1 MLSLG
6 ANGKCRSVSL
16 PSSYLVHLLELTRRF
31 GVDDDELLEELGLDA
46 DDLSDSTRRLEVPQ
60 VVKLVERAKT
70 LTGEPGLGVYL
81 GLAMRASWH
90 GYLGFAVLTAK
101 DIGDALKLGERFIAT
116 RTTALSFKL
125 EVENGV
131 ASVVLEERADFGPAR
146 DVVVLT
152 LLIGLS
158 TIGEALSGRE
168 LDGRLEVAF
177 PRPEWI
183 DRFKDN
189 VRLERVSF
197 GARQH
202 RCVFDAKLLGIPFQ
216 QADAHARKLAAAQC
230 EKELAALV
238 SSGRLS
244 SRVREL
250 VLREGS
256 VVDVEGV
263 AKSLAMSSR
272 TLKRRLAMEGTTY
285 SELLESERRAR
296 AEELLAKSKLSVKE
310 IAAALGYADT
320 AAFSHA
326 FQRWTGKS
334 PSDARSLSPSPPR
347 PRSRSAGFRSSF
359 RRRRWCSGR

>member
-1 MLSLG
+1 MRSFGADRLGGVLCRGATVLSLE
-6 ANGKCRSVSL
+6 ANGKSLRVSL

-31 GVDDDELLEELGLDA
+31 GVDDDELLEELELDA
-46 DDLSDSTRRLEVPQ
+46 DDLSDATRRIEVTD
-60 VVKLVERAKT
+60 VTRLIERART

-116 RTTALSFKL
+116 RTTALSFK
-125 EVENGV
+125 VSIENGLACV
-131 ASVVLEERADFGPAR
+131 ELEEKADFGAAR

-168 LDGRLEVAF
+168 LDGRLEVAL

-189 VRLERVSF
+189 VRMDRVSF
-197 GARQH
+197 GAPSH
-202 RCVFDAKLLGIPFQ
+202 RCVFDAKLLATPFQ
-216 QADAHARKLAAAQC
+216 QANAHARQLAADQC

-238 SSGRLS
+238 NSGRLAA
-244 SRVREL
+244 RVREL
-250 VLREGS
+250 VLRDGG
-256 VVDVEGV
+256 VIDVEGV

-272 TLKRRLAMEGTTY
+272 TLKRRLALEGTTY
-285 SELLESERRAR
+285 SALLELERRSR

-334 PSDARSLSPSPPR
+334 PSDLR
-347 PRSRSAGFRSSF
+347 
-359 RRRRWCSGR
+359 